1 MFKKILVALDS
12 LETSNNILAAA
23 LFMAKTSN
31 AELMLLHVLS
41 PFEEGYPNMSIQ
53 MSKSSHLNTHQ
64 ETISSYLKQREN
76 FEQQS
81 LELLRSHLVQAIAKG
96 IKAEMTQ
103 NFGDPKWN
111 ICDLARTWGAD
122 LIVMGRRANYD
133 LKDAIHGSVSNY
145 VLHNSHCTVL
155 TLQQEY

>member
-1 MFKKILVALDS
+1 MFKKILVAIDS

-23 LFMAKTSN
+23 LFMAKANN

-41 PFEEGYPNMSIQ
+41 PDEEGYPNINIQ
-53 MSKSSHLNTHQ
+53 VSNNSLAVTHQ
-64 ETISSYLKQREN
+64 DTITKYLKQREK
-76 FEQQS
+76 FEKQS
-81 LELLRSHLVQAIAKG
+81 LELLRSHLVQAIAMG

-122 LIVMGRRANYD
+122 LIVIGRRANYD
-133 LKDAIHGSVSNY
+133 IKDAIHGSVSNY
-145 VLHNSHCTVL
+145 VLHNSHCAVL
-155 TLQQEY
+155 TLQHQD

>member
-1 MFKKILVALDS
+1 MFKKILVAIDS

-41 PFEEGYPNMSIQ
+41 PYEKGYPNMRIQ
-53 MSKSSHLNTHQ
+53 IINNSQTFTHQ
-64 ETISSYLKQREN
+64 ESITSYLKQREK
-76 FEQQS
+76 FEEKS
-81 LELLRSHLVQAIAKG
+81 LELLRSHLMQAISMG

-122 LIVMGRRANYD
+122 LIVMGRRANYG

-145 VLHNSHCTVL
+145 VLHNSHCAVL
-155 TLQQEY
+155 TLQHQD